1 MEAENLFEHSAEIEK
16 LHQSVSAIKEQI
28 SSAVFGQEK
37 TIELMI
43 VGLLC
48 DGHILMEGVPG
59 IAKTLLSKLFAQS
72 LDISFKRLQFTPD
85 LMPSDVLGTSI
96 FNPKS
101 LEFEYKRGPVFA
113 NFILIDEVNRSPA
126 KTQAALFELMEE
138 RQITMDGTTYPM
150 EQPFM
155 VVATQNPVEQEGTY
169 RLPEAQ
175 LDRFLLNIMMD
186 YPKLEDEEKM
196 LQHYNVSRLKD
207 TVRNVKAV
215 MTPEQ
220 IVALREIVHAIK
232 IEDPLIRYI
241 TNIVQATRSHRNI
254 ELGASPRAA
263 IALLKAS
270 KAYAAMQE
278 RDFVIPDDIKTI
290 GIDTLRHRI
299 MLTPEA
305 EIEGITQEV
314 LLKELFDS
322 VEIPR

>member
-1 MEAENLFEHSAEIEK
+1 MEENIFQHRSEIEK
-16 LHQSVSAIKEQI
+16 LHQAVTEIKAQLGTAI
-28 SSAVFGQEK
+28 FGQER

-48 DGHILMEGVPG
+48 DGHLLMEGVPG
-59 IAKTLLSKLFAQS
+59 IAKTLLSKLFAKS
-72 LDISFKRLQFTPD
+72 LNISFKRLQFTPD

-96 FNPKS
+96 FNPKT
-101 LEFEYKRGPVFA
+101 LEFEYKKGPVFG

-138 RQITMDGTTYPM
+138 RQITMDGITYPM
-150 EQPFM
+150 HEPFI

-175 LDRFLLNIMMD
+175 LDRFLLNIKMG
-186 YPKLEDEEKM
+186 YPSAADEEAM
-196 LQHYNVSRLKD
+196 LRHYAQTSTSDVLSQMQ
-207 TVRNVKAV
+207 AI
-215 MTPEQ
+215 MTADQ
-220 IVALREIVHAIK
+220 LLSLREIVSQVLV
-232 IEDPLIRYI
+232 EDPLITYI
-241 TNIVQATRSHRNI
+241 TNIVQATRNHRNI
-254 ELGASPRAA
+254 ELGASPRAS

-270 KAYAAMQE
+270 KAYAAIQE

-290 GIDTLRHRI
+290 GLDTLRHRI

-305 EIEGITQEV
+305 EIEGITTDT
-314 LLKELFDS
+314 LLKELFDT